1 MIDSDYDSP
10 LIERVASDPLALL
23 TAPLADNKLD
33 SGVVTAAEFLG
44 HVQHLAKRLPEGQ
57 HAINLC
63 DNRYL
68 FLVAL
73 CAAIVRQQTNLL
85 PPNKIIA
92 TQIQLAERYAD
103 SYIIHDGVNELAE
116 LPQFNLSQCN
126 FNDSISQCEPPKIA
140 LNHIAVISFT
150 SGSTG
155 EAKPNIK
162 NWRTL
167 LHSTRINNR
176 HMLADPYQTAY
187 HLATV
192 PGQHMWGLETSVL
205 MALFSNVA
213 LVDARPLYPHDIAT
227 ALNLL
232 PEPRT
237 LVSTPLHLRALY
249 MSDIQLPS
257 IHSVL
262 TATAPLTQELA
273 LAIEKKFDT
282 ELREVYGC
290 SEAGSMAIRR
300 TAHTDI
306 WQRFSE
312 LEFRANDFGQIEV
325 SADHLPDAVTLEDNI
340 ELVDADHFRLGGRSG
355 DQVKIAGKRGSL
367 DEVNKVLLSFPAL
380 IDGVVFFPPQERTVP
395 RLVALVI
402 LQKGTKKEALRT
414 HFQNN
419 LDPAFV
425 PRPILMIDALPRE
438 DNSKLSKA
446 KLLSFYR
453 SLVTHS

>member
-1 MIDSDYDSP
+1 VINIDYDSP
-10 LIERVASDPLALL
+10 LIERDANDPLALL
-23 TAPLADNKLD
+23 SSPLVDNGLNR
-33 SGVVTAAEFLG
+33 GVITAAEFLG
-44 HVQHLAKRLPEGQ
+44 HVQYVAERLPDGQ

-73 CAAIVRQQTNLL
+73 SAVIVRQQTNLL
-85 PPNKIIA
+85 PSNKIIA
-92 TQIQLAERYAD
+92 TQTKLAGRYAN
-103 SYIIHDGVNELAE
+103 SYIIHDGINQLAN
-116 LPQFNLSQCN
+116 LPHFDLSQCD
-126 FNDSISQCEPPKIA
+126 FKDSVSQHDSPKIA

-167 LHSTRINNR
+167 LQSTRINNR
-176 HMLADPYQTAY
+176 HMLVDPDQTAY

-257 IHSVL
+257 IRSVL
-262 TATAPLTQELA
+262 TATAPLAQELA
-273 LAIEKKFDT
+273 LAIEDKYDT

-290 SEAGSMAIRR
+290 SEAGSMAVRR

-312 LEFRANDFGQIEV
+312 LRFQTNELGQIEV
-325 SADHLPDAVTLEDNI
+325 NADHLPEVVTLEDTI

-367 DEVNKVLLSFPAL
+367 DEVNKVLVSFPAL

-425 PRPILMIDALPRE
+425 PRPILIVEGLPRE
-438 DNSKLSKA
+438 DNGKLSKA

-453 SLVTHS
+453 SLVTH